1 MNLLLIILA
10 ASKLFTSKEV
20 APPPLVPPRPPLV
33 RRSTC
38 KSIHHP
44 LRWLDIVMLT
54 NILNKIGVRQ
64 IQYFLRKSV

>member
-1 MNLLLIILA
+1 MNLLSIILA

-20 APPPLVPPRPPLV
+20 APQPLVAPKPPLV
-33 RRSTC
+33 RRRTC

-44 LRWLDIVMLT
+44 LRWLNIVMLT
-54 NILNKIGVRQ
+54 NTLNKIGVHH